1 MGFSARHRE
10 GGPWVLVAVAA
21 LLALA
26 LVLYP
31 RPREEAADEGV
42 TEVMMWTPPGEFQ
55 DSARLV
61 MDEFHRRRPDIR
73 VVVGTATTRDTSG
86 DPTRF
91 LLGVAGDVPPDVI
104 LFDRFAIVE
113 WASRGAFLNLNPFLE
128 KEDPNDPL
136 AVLQENFYPPSWDE
150 AVYEGRNYAIA
161 QSADTR
167 ALFYNQNSL
176 VRAGLVYTE
185 QDEAVRQGE
194 ATVGAPRPPAS
205 WEEIN
210 RKLLH
215 AGGAANAE
223 GLVTVSDFIRRPGI
237 NVNLEETARLDLN
250 DLDVQAGD
258 IAVLRR
264 ERELFRARVAE
275 VIDGTSLQLDFT
287 RELAEGIDAVPG
299 GLVGDVE
306 VRIFDGDSYLA
317 RLSRFDPRSGILS
330 EAGFIPLFGNSF
342 FYLYGWQNGGEFLSA
357 DGTRITLTE
366 PAIIEALQ
374 WVTDVYDAMG
384 GQEMVTYVQSVE
396 RGGVQ
401 GSSVFDPFLRGRV
414 AMRVDTNYFLR
425 DILFLTP
432 DLEFGLAP
440 MPLPESQL
448 ASGVEPF
455 GWGGGWAYAIPST
468 SKVPEAAWEVIRWIA
483 SDEANRLLT
492 EYQRSITVARGQQ
505 FFPPLAPDRRTLE
518 WLIEDVVGQD
528 ASLPP
533 GLVRAYATFAEL
545 MPSSRYRPVTPVGQQ
560 LWQEQIRA
568 ADQAI
573 THRAAPEVALQ
584 QGQQRVQRALDTA
597 LAPPQGTPINWRLLV
612 AVYTALVFAII
623 AGIIITQERR
633 RRRNG
638 GIGNRRWMEGYL
650 CALPWLIGFVVFQAG
665 PILFSLVI
673 SFSSYDI
680 LNPARFTGLDNY
692 RALMAFDRDAES
704 GALVARDPLFWKSLG
719 NTLFMVILLPLQI
732 VIGLGIAMLLDTRVR
747 GLGIYR
753 TLYYLPAMVPA
764 VAGFLLWLWLFDP
777 GRGLVNQML
786 LAVGVR
792 NPPLWIDDPSL
803 SKPSMIVMLLWGVGA
818 SMIIWLAGLKDI
830 PRTLYEAAEVDG
842 ASPVQRFFT
851 ITIPMLTPY
860 ILFNLI
866 IGLIAIFQLFEPA
879 YIMTDG
885 GPSDSTFFF
894 AYKLFDEAFRLLNM
908 GTASAMAWILFVA
921 ALLVTLLQLWFSR
934 RWVYYGGE

>member
-1 MGFSARHRE
+1 MGFTRRHRE
-10 GGPWVLVAVAA
+10 TGPWALVGIILLVAI
-21 LLALA
+21 ALA
-26 LVLYP
+26 LYP
-31 RPREEAADEGV
+31 RPRSEAADDGV

-61 MDEFHRRRPDIR
+61 MEEFHRRRPDIR

-91 LLGVAGDVPPDVI
+91 LLGVAGDVPPDII

-113 WASRGAFLNLNPFLE
+113 WASRGAFLSLNRFIE
-128 KEDPNDPL
+128 KEQPDDPL
-136 AVLQENFYPPSWDE
+136 AVLRENFYPPSWDE
-150 AVYEGRNYAIA
+150 AVYQGHNYAIA

-167 ALFYNQNSL
+167 ALFFNHNSL
-176 VRAGLVYTE
+176 VRAGFVYTAE
-185 QDEAVRQGE
+185 DAAVERGD
-194 ATVGAPRPPAS
+194 ATVGAPRPPTS

-210 RKLLH
+210 RKKLH
-215 AGGAANAE
+215 ATGNASAD
-223 GLVTVSDFIRRPGI
+223 GRVSVSAFVRRPG
-237 NVNLEETARLDLN
+237 VNTRLEEDAVPDLN
-250 DLDVQAGD
+250 SLDVRPGD
-258 IAVLRR
+258 IVVLRR
-264 ERELFRARVAE
+264 ERRLFRARIARVDNAGTFQ
-275 VIDGTSLQLDFT
+275 IDFA
-287 RELAEGIDAVPG
+287 RELGEGTTAVPSA
-299 GLVGDVE
+299 LVGECE
-306 VRIFDGDSYLA
+306 VRIFDGNSYLA
-317 RLSRFDPRSGILS
+317 RLSRFDPRSGILT

-342 FYLYGWQNGGEFLSA
+342 FYLYGWQNGGEFVSQ
-357 DGTRITLTE
+357 DGAQITLTE
-366 PAIIEALQ
+366 PPIVEALQ

-432 DLEFGLAP
+432 DLDFGVAP
-440 MPLPESQL
+440 MPLPEREL
-448 ASGVEPF
+448 ARGIEPF

-492 EYQRSITVARGQQ
+492 EYERSITKARGQQ
-505 FFPPLAPDRRTLE
+505 FFPPLAPDRRTME
-518 WLIEDVVGQD
+518 WLINEVVGAD
-528 ASLPP
+528 ASLPR

-573 THRAAPEVALQ
+573 THRAPPEVALLQ
-584 QGQQRVQRALDTA
+584 SQQRVQRALDTA
-597 LAPPQGTPINWRLLV
+597 LAPPRGTPINWRALV
-612 AVYTALVFAII
+612 AVYTTLVFAIV
-623 AGIIITQERR
+623 AGIIIAQEKRR
-633 RRRNG
+633 RREGGNG
-638 GIGNRRWMEGYL
+638 HRRWIEGYL
-650 CALPWLIGFVVFQAG
+650 CAMPWLIGFVVFQAG

-680 LNPARFTGLDNY
+680 LNPARFTGLENY
-692 RALMAFDRDAES
+692 RALMAFDRDPES
-704 GALVARDPLFWKSLG
+704 GALMARDPLFWKSLG
-719 NTLFMVILLPLQI
+719 NTMFMVILLPLQI

-777 GRGLVNQML
+777 GRGLVNQLL

-842 ASPVQRFFT
+842 ASPVQRFIT